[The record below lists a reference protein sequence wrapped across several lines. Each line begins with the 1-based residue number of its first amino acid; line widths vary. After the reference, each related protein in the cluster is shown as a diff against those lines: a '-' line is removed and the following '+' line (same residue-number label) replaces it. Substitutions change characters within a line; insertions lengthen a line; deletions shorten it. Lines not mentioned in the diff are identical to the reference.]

1 MSDIFLGNSEETFDF
16 SFEATSGELINQ
28 MSDGKI
34 GKIEHIAW
42 GSTQLNAS
50 RFDSCTAI
58 PDNAQ
63 KTSLYV
69 GWKG

>member
-34 GKIEHIAW
+34 GKIEHIA
-42 GSTQLNAS
+42 
-50 RFDSCTAI
+50 
-58 PDNAQ
+58 
-63 KTSLYV
+63 
-69 GWKG
+69 